1 MTSAMLPPLFN
12 LGLILT
18 QCKLAK
24 RVSTS
29 CGSVEFPARFLTIIQ
44 ILDHNTT
51 VLLDIYDVSDVTTT
65 VQSRAHSKFVALV
78 DIYDVSDVT
87 TTVQSRAHSKFVAN
101 SHSKSVANR

>member
-1 MTSAMLPPLFN
+1 MTSATLPPLFN

-51 VLLDIYDVSDVTTT
+51 VLLDIYDGNT